1 MVRAAPQALHTGGT
15 SGCVGVC
22 RHIRRCT
29 APQWCND
36 NRAICRCSDECG
48 GDCGECSLTAHYLC
62 EQWRRDQAA
71 LWTRV
76 RNHTAACMHA
86 CMHACALHTIC
97 ACQHQANMRAHS
109 PLARRF
115 RAPAWLPA
123 LLGAHWPAA
132 LRRAHGPPP
141 DSIDSIRSTSAL
153 AGRGG
158 GLLAPKGSAQAAE
171 PRLSVR
177 SAGQRRRIRA
187 RRIGATAPRATRNGR
202 YAQSPQLYRVSR
214 PRHSVG

>member
-1 MVRAAPQALHTGGT
+1 VL
-15 SGCVGVC
+15 VWC
-22 RHIRRCT
+22 RHIRWCT

-36 NRAICRCSDECG
+36 NCAICRCSDECG

-76 RNHTAACMHA
+76 RNHNAACMHA
-86 CMHACALHTIC
+86 CMHASMHACALHTMC

-109 PLARRF
+109 PLTRRF

-123 LLGAHWPAA
+123 LLGARCVAGGVEKSA
-132 LRRAHGPPP
+132 RASPG
-141 DSIDSIRSTSAL
+141 SIDRSTSAT
-153 AGRGG
+153 ACRSGG
-158 GLLAPKGSAQAAE
+158 GLSAPKGSAQAAE
-171 PRLSVR
+171 PRLWCAVPVR
-177 SAGQRRRIRA
+177 EEEYGQ
-187 RRIGATAPRATRNGR
+187 GVLAPQRHAPHAMEGTVPSTIPR
-202 YAQSPQLYRVSR
+202 QSR